1 MQLMGSANQSAFHQ
15 IYDASGTLAANTPI
29 LALPI
34 ATSRSFLMIE
44 NTGSS
49 TIYADFG
56 GARATA
62 VMTGT
67 GPNQSVASVTV
78 TNAGQGYTYPP
89 RVLFMGGGAQTGEF
103 QNSSYLGVGLPQEV
117 SPTRPARATAVLS
130 SGSIASITVDDPGAK
145 YACAPYVW
153 LVNNPNDPNGVA
165 TVTGTGGTGA
175 ISIPAGGT
183 LVFNGTVCPT
193 CQIVMA
199 SATSC
204 SYSLKFMP

>member
-15 IYDASGTLAANTPI
+15 IYDASGTLTANTPV

-34 ATSRSFLMIE
+34 ATSRSFLLIE
-44 NTGSS
+44 NTGTN

-67 GPNQSVASVTV
+67 APNQSVASVTV

-89 RVLFMGGGAQTGEF
+89 RVLFMGGGGVTGEF

-117 SPTRPARATAVLS
+117 SPTRPAKATAVLS
-130 SGSIASITVDDPGAK
+130 GGSVASISIDDPGSN
-145 YACAPYVW
+145 YATAPYVW
-153 LVNNPNDPNGVA
+153 LVNNPNDPNGAA
-165 TVTGTGGTGA
+165 TVGGTGGNGA
-175 ISIPAGGT
+175 VSIPAGGS

-193 CQIVMA
+193 CQVVLV
-199 SATSC
+199 SATSGF
-204 SYSLKFMP
+204 YTLKFMP